1 MSPSAEELEAERLK
15 AEAADQEQA
24 RRAAQE
30 KARLD
35 ATAACRPAGV
45 RAQVQQLRVRRVP
58 EELLLKGPRH
68 RHRLRAGD
76 AACTI
81 LFNVSSAFD
90 ITDRFKIS
98 PSNRELYVL
107 SKCINGMMPPP
118 GAVTVTSCSGN
129 SSSNFVYLGGSY
141 GMGQPP
147 ANDGRCELSELLVL
161 GSEAEGATSA
171 SYRRLIR
178 GGFRLEWE
186 PVGDCNTCRARGGQQ
201 CRYDGNTAA
210 FACLC
215 SDGSLRVSTCDGK
228 HKSKLTLIVFTAA
241 AGGQE
246 GGPCSTVLCGDVSI
260 TFPFGIV
267 PEQAT
272 KTNCGEIGFQ
282 VRCSNDV
289 PYLGYNQRDHWSQIL
304 NIFYHNNSLLVVDD
318 HKIQNLKSCRMPTS
332 NSSTKLA
339 LPFSIS
345 PLNQELI
352 FYNCTEAPPE
362 KVAKKGLVQTRCH
375 NNTFVLAAG
384 HSNDESGSLFV
395 EGCSANIVPVLG
407 ESDKVNTSRYEELIS
422 GGFLLTWVPP
432 PSVFSA

>member
-30 KARLD
+30 KAR
-35 ATAACRPAGV
+35 
-45 RAQVQQLRVRRVP
+45 
-58 EELLLKGPRH
+58 PRH

-81 LFNVSSAFD
+81 LFNVSSAFG

-118 GAVTVTSCSGN
+118 GAVTVTSCRGN

-186 PVGDCNTCRARGGQQ
+186 PVGDCNTCRAE
-201 CRYDGNTAA
+201 AA
-210 FACLC
+210 SSA
-215 SDGSLRVSTCDGK
+215 
-228 HKSKLTLIVFTAA
+228 VFTAA

-246 GGPCSTVLCGDVSI
+246 GGPCSTVLCGDVNI

-362 KVAKKGLVQTRCH
+362 KVAKEGLVQTRCH
-375 NNTFVLAAG
+375 NNTFVRAAG

-407 ESDKVNTSRYEELIS
+407 ESDKVNASRYEELIS

-432 PSVFSA
+432 PSWPPSVFSA